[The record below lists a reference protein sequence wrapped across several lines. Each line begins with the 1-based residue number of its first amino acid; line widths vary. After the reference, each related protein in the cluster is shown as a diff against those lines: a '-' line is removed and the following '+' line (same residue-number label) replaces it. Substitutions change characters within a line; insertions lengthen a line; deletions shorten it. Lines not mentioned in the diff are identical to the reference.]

1 MTPSRNETD
10 GEEHA
15 LETKDARAIF
25 PQYDEL
31 RINLRENADLLARN
45 VERDLDWHS
54 DRERDAAKATVGVDP
69 VSRIAHAYYNFQYE
83 DDGPMPD
90 LHPGKTRVEL
100 PLTEEMRR
108 DNPNAHPLVLDRYS
122 VKHQLLTLYFCFEVA
137 HRKITAVRQRAG
149 GGAVD
154 ASLKATF
161 TQTVDTIGINLNR
174 EAERLND
181 FLMLAAGRIETIE
194 TIEVKFRPG
203 AWYCHVPLM
212 REIIGF
218 YSKSCTPIRTAQN
231 GSMT

>member
-1 MTPSRNETD
+1 
-10 GEEHA
+10 
-15 LETKDARAIF
+15 
-25 PQYDEL
+25 
-31 RINLRENADLLARN
+31 LRENADLLARN

-137 HRKITAVRQRAG
+137 HRRITAARQWAAG
-149 GGAVD
+149 GTVD

-161 TQTVDTIGINLNR
+161 AKTVDTIGINLNR
-174 EAERLND
+174 EVERLND
-181 FLMLAAGRIETIE
+181 FLTLAAGRIE

-203 AWYCHVPLM
+203 AWYGHVPLV
-212 REIIGF
+212 REIVDF